1 MHGDEWVRR
10 LVHVSETSGSR
21 SLEAGGL
28 AALSLGSQRLHQCSD
43 SSRSDS
49 GFWGPPSLSLPNRGR
64 GMDMAEIVF
73 RSLLSAPFLR
83 SLDVLGF
90 PHSVRHGLS

>member
-1 MHGDEWVRR
+1 MVSEWVRR

-28 AALSLGSQRLHQCSD
+28 AAHSLSARSVCTSED
-43 SSRSDS
+43 SSRATAVFGS
-49 GFWGPPSLSLPNRGR
+49 PPSLSLAKGKGKEMRTDCFQFPP
-64 GMDMAEIVF
+64 EL
-73 RSLLSAPFLR
+73 RSLR

-90 PHSVRHGLS
+90 PHSVRHGPS